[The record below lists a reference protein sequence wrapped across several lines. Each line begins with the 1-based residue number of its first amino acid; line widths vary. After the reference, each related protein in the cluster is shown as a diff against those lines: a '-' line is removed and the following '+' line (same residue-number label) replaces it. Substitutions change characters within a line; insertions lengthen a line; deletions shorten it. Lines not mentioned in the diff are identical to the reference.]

1 LIEIQGA
8 NIVDSIACINK
19 CESEKTDATAEQAP
33 EINVEK
39 VLSIRSQLGKGRYCI
54 AEKLDV
60 VVDILLEKLLN
71 Q

>member
-1 LIEIQGA
+1 M
-8 NIVDSIACINK
+8 DSIVCMNK

-33 EINVEK
+33 EIDVEK
-39 VLSIRSQLGKGRYCI
+39 VLSVRRQLGEGRYSV

-60 VVDILLEKLLN
+60 VVDRLLEKLLN

>member
-1 LIEIQGA
+1 M
-8 NIVDSIACINK
+8 DSIACMSK
-19 CESEKTDATAEQAP
+19 CESEKTDDTAQQAP

-39 VLSIRSQLGKGRYCI
+39 VLAIRRQLGEGRYSV

-60 VVDILLEKLLN
+60 VVDRILEKLLN